1 MSGAISKLKSLWAR
15 LSDRDYRTAYL
26 DEAVNARLASQIYSL
41 RVSRGLTQSD
51 VAQLTGIAQPT
62 LSRLEADAN
71 GVTTT
76 TLKRLASAYD
86 VALSVKFVR
95 FSEFA
100 EEVSAGKVDRP
111 IPSFA
116 DDGTPKPLFT
126 LAAITT
132 GAGYVVA
139 SSARRLSHSVP
150 VISANSGA
158 MAPRFEGILHA

>member
-15 LSDRDYRTAYL
+15 LSDKDYRTAYL
-26 DEAVNARLASQIYSL
+26 DEAVNARLSSQIYSL

-51 VAQLTGIAQPT
+51 VARLTGIAQPT

-86 VALSVKFVR
+86 VALSVKFVC

-100 EEVSAGKVDRP
+100 EEVAAGEVNRP
-111 IPSFA
+111 IPDFDH
-116 DDGTPKPLFT
+116 DDSGLPGVLD
-126 LAAITT
+126 
-132 GAGYVVA
+132 
-139 SSARRLSHSVP
+139 SAFSW
-150 VISANSGA
+150 G
-158 MAPRFEGILHA
+158 